1 MKAKSTTSARKP
13 AAKPS
18 AKRAAKPAAKSTVK
32 SAMNS
37 AVNSAVSSAMNSAMS
52 SATRAVGKSA
62 PFDAVGGLTKSLRSL
77 AGQVVGMAGAAVD
90 TSLHA
95 ASGLFPH
102 GVASTKAMVKAGSFL
117 RDMREAAGIPLEDLG
132 KAVDLKDPSLLEL
145 AENGKMALPFEVI
158 LRLASVLARNDP
170 VPFVMNLTKA
180 YSPGL
185 WKILETLGIG
195 RLVEHAGREHEFI
208 SIYRARDEARKL
220 TDEEFARVRKFV
232 ETAFDMA
239 LEFNREAK
247 AAANRKAAPKRAA
260 KGQANAE
267 E

>member
-1 MKAKSTTSARKP
+1 MTKKTASPAPGQKTKSGSTIA
-13 AAKPS
+13 ALAKPMD
-18 AKRAAKPAAKSTVK
+18 TV
-32 SAMNS
+32 S
-37 AVNSAVSSAMNSAMS
+37 
-52 SATRAVGKSA
+52 
-62 PFDAVGGLTKSLRSL
+62 GLTKSLRSL
-77 AGQVVGMAGAAVD
+77 TEQVVGMAGAAVD
-90 TSLHA
+90 TSLAA

-102 GVASTKAMVKAGSFL
+102 GVASTRALVKAGTIL
-117 RDMREAAGIPLEDLG
+117 RDMREAAGIPLDDLG
-132 KAVDLKDPSLLEL
+132 QAISLKDSALLEL

-158 LRLASVLARNDP
+158 LRLAAVLARNDP

-180 YSPGL
+180 HSPAM
-185 WKILETLGIG
+185 WQILESFGVG

-247 AAANRKAAPKRAA
+247 AATETRAPARRKSATRKAAT
-260 KGQANAE
+260 
-267 E
+267 

>member
-1 MKAKSTTSARKP
+1 MTGKAAETVRRGKKNTASEGARKGN
-13 AAKPS
+13 ALD
-18 AKRAAKPAAKSTVK
+18 TV
-32 SAMNS
+32 S
-37 AVNSAVSSAMNSAMS
+37 
-52 SATRAVGKSA
+52 
-62 PFDAVGGLTKSLRSL
+62 GLTKSLRSL
-77 AGQVVGMAGAAVD
+77 TEQVVGMAGAAVD
-90 TSLHA
+90 TSLAA

-102 GVASTKAMVKAGSFL
+102 GVASTRALVKAGTFL
-117 RDMREAAGIPLEDLG
+117 RDMREAAGIPLDDLG
-132 KAVDLKDPSLLEL
+132 QAISLKDSALLEL

-158 LRLASVLARNDP
+158 LRLAAVLARNDP

-180 YSPGL
+180 HSPAV
-185 WKILETLGIG
+185 WQILESFGVG

-247 AAANRKAAPKRAA
+247 AATEPRVPARRKSPTRKTDT
-260 KGQANAE
+260 
-267 E
+267 

>member
-1 MKAKSTTSARKP
+1 MTAKSSSSGRKP
-13 AAKPS
+13 AAKS
-18 AKRAAKPAAKSTVK
+18 AARKA
-32 SAMNS
+32 
-37 AVNSAVSSAMNSAMS
+37 SSK
-52 SATRAVGKSA
+52 GQ
-62 PFDAVGGLTKSLRSL
+62 PLDAVGGLTRSLRSL

-102 GVASTKAMVKAGSFL
+102 GMASTKALIKAGSFL
-117 RDMREAAGIPLEDLG
+117 RNMREAAGIPLDDLG
-132 KAVDLKDPSLLEL
+132 TAIDLKDPALLEL
-145 AENGKMALPFEVI
+145 AENGKMALPFEVV
-158 LRLASVLARNDP
+158 LRLAAVLARNDP

-208 SIYRARDEARKL
+208 SIYRARDEARML

-247 AAANRKAAPKRAA
+247 VAAARKAAPTRTPKARKSAA
-260 KGQANAE
+260 E
-267 E
+267 

>member
-1 MKAKSTTSARKP
+1 MEATVTAKSSSSGRKP
-13 AAKPS
+13 AAKS
-18 AKRAAKPAAKSTVK
+18 VGRK
-32 SAMNS
+32 
-37 AVNSAVSSAMNSAMS
+37 VSK
-52 SATRAVGKSA
+52 TQ
-62 PFDAVGGLTKSLRSL
+62 PFDAVGGLTKSLRTL

-102 GVASTKAMVKAGSFL
+102 GVASTKALIKAGSFL

-132 KAVDLKDPSLLEL
+132 KAIDLKDPALLEL
-145 AENGKMALPFEVI
+145 AENGKMALPFEVV

-208 SIYRARDEARKL
+208 SIYRARDEARTL

-247 AAANRKAAPKRAA
+247 DAADRKAAPKRTA
-260 KGQANAE
+260 KTRKSGTE
-267 E
+267 

>member
-1 MKAKSTTSARKP
+1 MTKKTDSPAPGQKTKSGGTIA
-13 AAKPS
+13 ALAKPMD
-18 AKRAAKPAAKSTVK
+18 TV
-32 SAMNS
+32 S
-37 AVNSAVSSAMNSAMS
+37 
-52 SATRAVGKSA
+52 
-62 PFDAVGGLTKSLRSL
+62 GLTKSLRSL
-77 AGQVVGMAGAAVD
+77 TEQVVGMAGAAVD
-90 TSLHA
+90 TSLAA

-102 GVASTKAMVKAGSFL
+102 GVASTRALVKAGTFL
-117 RDMREAAGIPLEDLG
+117 RDMREAAGIPLDDLG
-132 KAVDLKDPSLLEL
+132 QAISLKDSALLEL

-158 LRLASVLARNDP
+158 LRLAAVLARNDP

-180 YSPGL
+180 HSPAM
-185 WKILETLGIG
+185 WQILESFGVG

-247 AAANRKAAPKRAA
+247 AATETRAPARRKSATRKAAT
-260 KGQANAE
+260 
-267 E
+267 